1 MYCCV
6 AGHRTLLSVY
16 PDAGLGVWSSETGGR
31 WNDRTGLAQA
41 MVEYF
46 AVDLVCPADF
56 SPFSY
61 YKGWPRLPF

>member
-1 MYCCV
+1 M
-6 AGHRTLLSVY
+6 Y